1 MESAEQPSNEQK
13 PKDRL
18 VGLLDHIEAHVEQLR
33 KDAARLMEE
42 KDGLLTTLDTLR
54 NNDMLF
60 TLEERE
66 WTSFTIS
73 QLMEGPRVFQPN

>member
-1 MESAEQPSNEQK
+1 MESTEQPSNEQK

-66 WTSFTIS
+66 SSFIMPS
-73 QLMEGPRVFQPN
+73 DPRYSM